1 MKRSFSFLAAV
12 AMVAAASVSAS
23 AFNVGNIVV
32 KRGIV
37 DTVYKAKHQVVGL
50 ADPGAEFTVNGN
62 KVKAYK
68 TGTWGIEL
76 QLKEGENLIKVAD
89 GKTGSATFKVFYS
102 TTPKAVSQQE
112 KEAAAARAAAEAEKA
127 KFYPTSLKVVTK
139 QYSYLNYGAGT
150 DRLGGA
156 KINFLPEGIEM
167 YADAENE
174 NLYRVKLSQNR
185 YAYIPKS
192 QVEIK
197 GKYSP
202 YSDFMQDNVV
212 LSGSSSVYNAGEYD
226 RVSIGVGGKKPYI
239 VKEYTDPHKI
249 VVDLYGVQCNSNWLT
264 HKSGLKSVDHIDV
277 ESIDSDITRYTIY
290 LKTKSSWGFSMDY
303 SGNNLNIDIKHVP
316 SQLYLKNLTIGIDAG
331 HGGPQSNGAVGLS
344 GLKEKD
350 MTLDMAHTLKSIL
363 EKQGAKV
370 VLSRD
375 SDVGMTIRERQ
386 DKFIENKMHYY
397 IDADKNFDFEIR
409 IPSFAKN
416 LKVNGENKEAK
427 NLEFK
432 INPGKTEIVIEF
444 EATPYLKNRPN
455 NLYVLQMGSLLFSVP
470 IEYEKVMKEY
480 VKKGVERKFPY
491 CDYQFIPK
499 SSWNYGFSDC
509 SFEIDFNGIG
519 DIPFSQKNP
528 PVAIKANMQQIDWG
542 LKFPYKSVARK
553 TPKSTKPISEV
564 QKIELIP
571 YGCSKLR
578 MTEMPILKA
587 K

>member
-62 KVKAYK
+62 PVKAYK

-76 QLKEGENLIKVAD
+76 QLQPGDNLIEIKD
-89 GKTGSATFKVFYS
+89 KSGSDSFKVYYS
-102 TTPKAVSQQE
+102 TTPKTVTPEQQE
-112 KEAAAARAAAEAEKA
+112 AAKARAAAEAEKA
-127 KFYPTSLKVVTK
+127 KFYPTSLKVETK
-139 QYSYLNYGAGT
+139 KYAYLNYGAGT

-156 KINFLPEGIEM
+156 KINYLPEGIQM

-202 YSDFMQDNVV
+202 DSDFMQDNVV

-303 SGNNLNIDIKHVP
+303 SGNNLNLDIKHVP
-316 SQLYLKNLTIGIDAG
+316 DQLYLKNLTIGIDAG

-386 DKFIENKMHYY
+386 DKFIENKCDIVLSIHCNAGGSPLSMLGTSTYY
-397 IDADKNFDFEIR
+397 RYDPYKPLAEDILGYLLKMKDVKNFGMVGNFNFSLSAITDFPCVLVETLFISSLREEEMLADPAIR
-409 IPSFAKN
+409 RAMMENVAKG
-416 LKVNGENKEAK
+416 L
-427 NLEFK
+427 
-432 INPGKTEIVIEF
+432 T
-444 EATPYLKNRPN
+444 
-455 NLYVLQMGSLLFSVP
+455 
-470 IEYEKVMKEY
+470 
-480 VKKGVERKFPY
+480 
-491 CDYQFIPK
+491 DY
-499 SSWNYGFSDC
+499 
-509 SFEIDFNGIG
+509 
-519 DIPFSQKNP
+519 
-528 PVAIKANMQQIDWG
+528 
-542 LKFPYKSVARK
+542 
-553 TPKSTKPISEV
+553 ISECRV
-564 QKIELIP
+564 KEGQ
-571 YGCSKLR
+571 
-578 MTEMPILKA
+578 A
-587 K
+587 KK

>member
-32 KRGIV
+32 KRGVV

-76 QLKEGENLIKVAD
+76 QLKEGENDITIKD
-89 GKTGSATFKVFYS
+89 KSGSESFKVYYS
-102 TTPKAVSQQE
+102 TTPKPVSEQE
-112 KEAAAARAAAEAEKA
+112 KQAAAARKVAEAEKA
-127 KFYPTSLKVVTK
+127 KFYPTSLKVETK
-139 QYSYLNYGAGT
+139 KYAYLNYGAGT

-192 QVEIK
+192 QVEVK
-197 GKYSP
+197 GKYTP
-202 YSDFMQDNVV
+202 DSDFMQTNAV
-212 LSGSSSVYNAGEYD
+212 LSGSSTAYNMGTFD
-226 RVSIGVGGKKPYI
+226 RVAIGVGGKKPYI

-264 HKSGLKSVDHIDV
+264 HKSGLKSVDNIDV
-277 ESIDSDITRYTIY
+277 ESIDSDVTRITVY

-303 SGNNLNIDIKHVP
+303 SGGTLNLDIKHVP
-316 SQLYLKNLTIGIDAG
+316 DQLYLKNLVIGIDAG
-331 HGGPQSNGAVGLS
+331 HGGPESNGAVGLS

-350 MTLDMAHTLKSIL
+350 MNLDMAYTLKSIL

-386 DKFIENKMHYY
+386 DKFIAEKCDIVLSIHCNAGGSSLSTLGTSTYY
-397 IDADKNFDFEIR
+397 RYNVYKPLAEDILGYLLQMKDVKNFGMVGNFNFSLSAITDFPCVLVETLFISSLQEEEMLAD
-409 IPSFAKN
+409 PSFRKAMMENVAKG
-416 LKVNGENKEAK
+416 L
-427 NLEFK
+427 
-432 INPGKTEIVIEF
+432 T
-444 EATPYLKNRPN
+444 
-455 NLYVLQMGSLLFSVP
+455 
-470 IEYEKVMKEY
+470 
-480 VKKGVERKFPY
+480 
-491 CDYQFIPK
+491 DY
-499 SSWNYGFSDC
+499 
-509 SFEIDFNGIG
+509 
-519 DIPFSQKNP
+519 
-528 PVAIKANMQQIDWG
+528 
-542 LKFPYKSVARK
+542 
-553 TPKSTKPISEV
+553 ISECRV
-564 QKIELIP
+564 KEGQ
-571 YGCSKLR
+571 
-578 MTEMPILKA
+578 A
-587 K
+587 KK

>member
-1 MKRSFSFLAAV
+1 MKKNFSFFAAV

-89 GKTGSATFKVFYS
+89 GKTGSETFKVFYS

-127 KFYPTSLKVVTK
+127 KFYPASLKVVTK
-139 QYSYLNYGAGT
+139 KYSYLNYGAGT

-156 KINFLPEGIEM
+156 KINYLPEGIEM

-192 QVEIK
+192 QVEVK
-197 GKYSP
+197 GKYTP
-202 YSDFMQDNVV
+202 DSDFMQTNAV
-212 LSGSSSVYNAGEYD
+212 LSGSSTAYNMGTFD
-226 RVSIGVGGKKPYI
+226 RVAIGVGGKKPYI

-264 HKSGLKSVDHIDV
+264 HKTGLKSVDNIDV
-277 ESIDSDITRYTIY
+277 ESIDSDVTRVTVY

-303 SGNNLNIDIKHVP
+303 SGSTLNLDIKHVP
-316 SQLYLKNLTIGIDAG
+316 DQLYLKNLTIGIDAG
-331 HGGPQSNGAVGLS
+331 HGGPESNGAVGLS

-350 MTLDMAHTLKSIL
+350 MNLDMAYQLKGLL

-386 DKFIENKMHYY
+386 DKFIAEKCDIVLSIHCNAGGSPLSTLGTSTYY
-397 IDADKNFDFEIR
+397 RYNVYKPLAADILGYLLQMKDVKNFGMVGNFNFSLSAITDFPCVLVETLFISSLAEEEKLADPAFRKAMMENVAKGLTDYIKECR
-409 IPSFAKN
+409 IKEGQAK
-416 LKVNGENKEAK
+416 
-427 NLEFK
+427 
-432 INPGKTEIVIEF
+432 
-444 EATPYLKNRPN
+444 
-455 NLYVLQMGSLLFSVP
+455 
-470 IEYEKVMKEY
+470 
-480 VKKGVERKFPY
+480 
-491 CDYQFIPK
+491 
-499 SSWNYGFSDC
+499 
-509 SFEIDFNGIG
+509 
-519 DIPFSQKNP
+519 
-528 PVAIKANMQQIDWG
+528 
-542 LKFPYKSVARK
+542 
-553 TPKSTKPISEV
+553 
-564 QKIELIP
+564 
-571 YGCSKLR
+571 
-578 MTEMPILKA
+578 
-587 K
+587 